1 MNVIGAYDI
10 IFIAATHCE
19 SACKLI
25 RSDIN
30 TDGSFDMLYKR
41 DMPVT

>member
-1 MNVIGAYDI
+1 MNVIEADDI
-10 IFIAATHCE
+10 IYVAATHCE

-30 TDGSFDMLYKR
+30 PDGSFDMLYKR
-41 DMPVT
+41 DMPAT